1 MRPVINFNTGGGN
14 YWTVFCIVFFFL
26 EKLCYVGRRGSFL
39 SAVYLFFFGVSR
51 NFYFSHC
58 FNFLVSILCCE
69 GLFLLSCSSR
79 GCFFFSCSSFY
90 FFFFFGLLPSSSSF
104 LFFCLLVLLSCSSVF
119 FFGFCLGGDLLF
131 NERASVTSFCKVLL
145 QNISQTHKY

>member
-1 MRPVINFNTGGGN
+1 
-14 YWTVFCIVFFFL
+14 
-26 EKLCYVGRRGSFL
+26 
-39 SAVYLFFFGVSR
+39 VSR

-90 FFFFFGLLPSSSSF
+90 FFFIFGLLSSSSSF
-104 LFFCLLVLLSCSSVF
+104 LFFCLLLLPCSSVF
-119 FFGFCLGGDLLF
+119 FFFLVLLSSSSFLFFCLLLLSCCVRARFFRWWDGLADLLQSGLLL
-131 NERASVTSFCKVLL
+131 RTAGSVSLPESRHVGAQGIIL
-145 QNISQTHKY
+145 NYM